1 MKCASSNQS
10 GPRDPSPARRAPPR
24 RAVRRILQKGL
35 PMPRAS
41 RASRLGALAA
51 CGALGLTGA
60 LVLPALAASGE
71 SDGEA
76 PYFTRVATMPAH
88 ANSDVSEE
96 AVAEISSVSPDGTTV
111 YSTDAGGG
119 RVGITDISDPSAPE
133 PLGGV
138 EVEGEPTSVY
148 ALEDHVLVVVDTTD
162 GDLAD
167 PSGHVSVLDADT
179 HEVVRTIELGG
190 QPDSIDI
197 TSTGSDAYIA
207 IENQRD
213 EELAPEGLEEGD
225 LPQQPTGWL
234 AHLDL
239 TGDVEGWD
247 VERIELA
254 GLPGLAA
261 AEDAEP
267 EYVKVSPDDTRVV
280 VTLQENNALAVVD
293 VATNEVIT
301 SFSAGEATVEDVDT
315 EEDGDITL
323 DGTITEER
331 EPDAIAWVDDTHVAT
346 ADEGDWKGGS
356 RTWSIFD
363 TTTGEVTWS
372 SGSQMDHLA
381 VGIGQYP
388 EARSEKKG
396 TEPEGIAVA
405 RYGDRTLAFVGS
417 ERGNF
422 VAVHDVTDP
431 SAPVYQQALS
441 STPGPEGLLPIP
453 ERDLLVVSSEEDD
466 AEAGVRAT
474 VQVYQLGA
482 GADEDRTIVSGSDAD
497 GKPLPW
503 GALSDLSAVPGTE
516 EEFVSVSDSG
526 YRTSALFRIDAS
538 ATPAVIRE
546 RIELTGEDGSPL
558 ESDLEGVTALA
569 DGTFWVASEGAREDD
584 GTWGIPNSLMHV
596 DAAGQVLETVPL
608 PEDVADGLESRGFEG
623 VTIAEDGT
631 ALYAVIQGVADGDP
645 ESTARIARYDLEA
658 GAWSYWGYELE
669 SPSVDGDKVGLSAIA
684 DLGDGRFALVER
696 DSLNGPDAALKSVV
710 TVTLPGEGAA
720 TGEELPLAESQS
732 EAYDLLPL
740 LESTNGWTQE
750 KVESLA
756 VTEQG
761 EVVIVTDNDA
771 LEDASGETL
780 FARAGFVGPDGIQAE
795 PPAPE
800 GDDPT
805 EQPNEDPTEEPT
817 EQPTGDPT
825 EEPSGESTA
834 PSGEEDGTEAPTDPA
849 AGSDAGGSG
858 PDDAAAGG
866 DRPAEDSG
874 TPADGAST
882 ADSTSTTD
890 EGEPSADTSRPGALA
905 RTGAQGVAA
914 LVAGAAGLSL
924 LGGGALALRA
934 RLRR

>member
-1 MKCASSNQS
+1 
-10 GPRDPSPARRAPPR
+10 
-24 RAVRRILQKGL
+24 
-35 PMPRAS
+35 MPRAS
-41 RASRLGALAA
+41 RASRPVASRLGALAA

-60 LVLPALAASGE
+60 LVLPALAAPGE

-96 AVAEISSVSPDGTTV
+96 AVAEISSVSPDGMTV

-388 EARSEKKG
+388 EGRSGKKG

-474 VQVYQLGA
+474 VQVYELGVET
-482 GADEDRTIVSGSDAD
+482 DQDRTIVSGPDAD

-546 RIELTGEDGSPL
+546 RIELTGEDGAPL

-720 TGEELPLAESQS
+720 TGEELPLAESQG
-732 EAYDLLPL
+732 ETYDLLPL

-780 FARAGFVGPDGIQAE
+780 FARAGFVGPDGVQAG

-800 GDDPT
+800 GDEDPG
-805 EQPNEDPTEEPT
+805 EEPTEEPT
-817 EQPTGDPT
+817 EDSTDEPTEQPAEDPD
-825 EEPSGESTA
+825 EEPSDEPTA
-834 PSGEEDGTEAPTDPA
+834 PSAEEDDADAPTDPA
-849 AGSDAGGSG
+849 PGGDGADSG
-858 PDDAAAGG
+858 QEDGAAGT
-866 DRPAEDSG
+866 DG
-874 TPADGAST
+874 TTADGSTTADGGTTADGAST
-882 ADSTSTTD
+882 AG
-890 EGEPSADTSRPGALA
+890 EGERSSADASRPGALA